1 MPKTSQKTTPKTL
14 YVLQEINSKNLKV
27 LGEDYQR
34 ELNEG
39 RVAKI
44 VASFNE
50 LVANEP
56 KVSFRD
62 GRYYIFDGQHTVA
75 ARIVLNGNKHLP
87 ILCKVYEGLT
97 AKDEAFLFATQNG
110 EEAKPTSG
118 ERMRAW
124 IYGGDIDAIAFK
136 NATESTGIT
145 LELGKA
151 HCKYH
156 LVCVN
161 AAHELYRK
169 VGEKLYI
176 DALNIIVEAWDGD
189 VDSMKIEVLN
199 AICRFIRLYHN
210 VYDRE
215 RLIWKLKAVSPKLLR
230 QAINS
235 DFELP
240 GYKKHLNQIYKI
252 YNGGGKAVIEKRF

>member
-75 ARIVLNGNKHLP
+75 ARIECIRVMSNKT
-87 ILCKVYEGLT
+87 IIIIFK
-97 AKDEAFLFATQNG
+97 
-110 EEAKPTSG
+110 
-118 ERMRAW
+118 
-124 IYGGDIDAIAFK
+124 GGFEM
-136 NATESTGIT
+136 TESLEDIT
-145 LELGKA
+145 
-151 HCKYH
+151 
-156 LVCVN
+156 
-161 AAHELYRK
+161 
-169 VGEKLYI
+169 
-176 DALNIIVEAWDGD
+176 
-189 VDSMKIEVLN
+189 
-199 AICRFIRLYHN
+199 
-210 VYDRE
+210 
-215 RLIWKLKAVSPKLLR
+215 
-230 QAINS
+230 
-235 DFELP
+235 
-240 GYKKHLNQIYKI
+240 
-252 YNGGGKAVIEKRF
+252 

>member
-1 MPKTSQKTTPKTL
+1 MSNTMQKNNKETL
-14 YVLQEINSKNLKV
+14 YTLQMINSKNLKV

-56 KVSFRD
+56 KVSFRN

-75 ARIVLNGNKHLP
+75 ARIVLNGNKDLP
-87 ILCKVYEGLT
+87 ILCKVYHGLT
-97 AKDEAFLFATQNG
+97 EQDEALLFATQNG
-110 EEAKPTSG
+110 EESKPTSG

-124 IYGGDIDAIAFK
+124 IYGGDDDAIAFRD
-136 NATESTGIT
+136 ATESTGIT
-145 LELGKA
+145 LELGKS

-161 AAHELYRK
+161 AAFDLYRK
-169 VGEKLYI
+169 VGEDLYT
-176 DALNIIVEAWDGD
+176 DALNIIVEAWNGD
-189 VDSMKIEVLN
+189 VDSMKVEVLN

-240 GYKKHLNQIYKI
+240 RYKKHLNQIYKI
-252 YNGGGKAVIEKRF
+252 YNGGGKPVIEKKF